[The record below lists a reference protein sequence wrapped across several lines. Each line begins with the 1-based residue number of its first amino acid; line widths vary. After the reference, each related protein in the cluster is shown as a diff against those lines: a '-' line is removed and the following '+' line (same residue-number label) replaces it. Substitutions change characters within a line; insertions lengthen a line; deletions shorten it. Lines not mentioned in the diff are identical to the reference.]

1 MKCPAGT
8 IEVSFWFPTL
18 TRGGIYFDT
27 VRDSQNINQCVGFI
41 DSMREGDMEAFD
53 EIITAVKPVLDL
65 LTPKNQMQTNYYTL
79 SPEEF
84 EALTEGIH
92 HEVRLQQ
99 KEK

>member
-1 MKCPAGT
+1 
-8 IEVSFWFPTL
+8 
-18 TRGGIYFDT
+18 
-27 VRDSQNINQCVGFI
+27 
-41 DSMREGDMEAFD
+41 MEAFD